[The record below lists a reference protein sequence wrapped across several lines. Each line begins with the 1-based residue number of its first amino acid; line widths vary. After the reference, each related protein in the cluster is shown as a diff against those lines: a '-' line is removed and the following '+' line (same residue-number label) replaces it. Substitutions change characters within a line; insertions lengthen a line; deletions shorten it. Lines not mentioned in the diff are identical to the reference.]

1 MLKFENLKL
10 ADNGKSDELKTLLGT
25 IWCMLGNS
33 NERKEKSTQSNL
45 VNMPFSGGKLK
56 MSY

>member
-45 VNMPFSGGKLK
+45 VNMPFSGA
-56 MSY
+56 S